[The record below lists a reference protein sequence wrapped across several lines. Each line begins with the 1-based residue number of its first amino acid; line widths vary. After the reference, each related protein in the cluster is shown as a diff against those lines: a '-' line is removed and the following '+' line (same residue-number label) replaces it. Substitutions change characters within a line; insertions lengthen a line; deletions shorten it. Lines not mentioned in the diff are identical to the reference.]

1 MLTNKWVQL
10 RTVKFGVLTLGF
22 NQKKKRAVLRLIF
35 TDPMTGRY
43 PITLDGWDRLS
54 PTIAIGSSRSSV
66 R

>member
-43 PITLDGWDRLS
+43 PITLDGL
-54 PTIAIGSSRSSV
+54 G
-66 R
+66 